1 MLLGKRTND
10 CIQITDAVPL
20 FHDKVFASVLESA
33 FTMISVVYEGQHIV
47 GLYDAPL
54 KYKQGDAVPLSSI
67 CLNLCEQV
75 KATLQ
80 VPDVVALSLR
90 VPAKLDEE
98 DSDDDKKIKEV
109 TQSDSAQEDGLIV
122 DSFIVSNSSNPKRAK
137 MEAIN
142 KA

>member
-1 MLLGKRTND
+1 M
-10 CIQITDAVPL
+10 
-20 FHDKVFASVLESA
+20 
-33 FTMISVVYEGQHIV
+33 
-47 GLYDAPL
+47 
-54 KYKQGDAVPLSSI
+54 
-67 CLNLCEQV
+67 
-75 KATLQ
+75 
-80 VPDVVALSLR
+80 PDVVALSLR

-122 DSFIVSNSSNPKRAK
+122 DSFIISNSSNPKRAK